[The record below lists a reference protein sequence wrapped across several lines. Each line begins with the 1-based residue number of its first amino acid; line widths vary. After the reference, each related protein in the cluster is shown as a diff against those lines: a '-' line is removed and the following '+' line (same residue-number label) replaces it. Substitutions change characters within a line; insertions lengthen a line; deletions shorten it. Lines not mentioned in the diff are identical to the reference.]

1 MPAAS
6 SWHQVDAGKWEQD
19 SAALDGT
26 LQLLRRQLGQ
36 QPSCSWKMSNALSVT
51 GGQMQVLTLDA
62 SSLPGHTGQAS
73 MKHHGRVQRGVAES
87 LQLGDLPAAAQ
98 L

>member
-6 SWHQVDAGKWEQD
+6 SWLQFDAGKWEQD

-26 LQLLRRQLGQ
+26 LQILRRQLGQ
-36 QPSCSWKMSNALSVT
+36 QLSCSWEVASALSVT

-62 SSLPGHTGQAS
+62 SSLPGDTGQAS
-73 MKHHGRVQRGVAES
+73 VK
-87 LQLGDLPAAAQ
+87 
-98 L
+98 